1 MTDPFDI
8 EPILDDW
15 FADDGT
21 DYLPDRSIDAV
32 LGTIRNTSQRRRG
45 WPVPWRSSMMQ
56 TSLKFAI
63 GAVAVVAIAF
73 GGWFFLRPAA
83 SGGAVSPTPSP
94 SSRPTASPTAAPT
107 AFTSSVFGV
116 PIQLTMLDGW
126 TSAGT
131 QPGSV
136 DLDGPSQ
143 PASIMSIAS
152 MTVRGAKSSDP
163 LVAWPADI
171 HAWLAK
177 RAEFRPG
184 TPRSITIGGRPA
196 TVIDVAVVTPV
207 ADTGDWV
214 RCGPVGVSC
223 GINLRAANDGGGWQ
237 IHLVVVPTGAGTG
250 IVAYTDAPSDGFDA
264 AVASLDKLLA
274 TLEFR

>member
-1 MTDPFDI
+1 MTELFDI

-15 FADDGT
+15 FSEGT
-21 DYLPDRSIDAV
+21 DYLPDRSIEAV
-32 LGTIRNTSQRRRG
+32 LGTIRSTSQRRHG
-45 WPVPWRSSMMQ
+45 WAVPWRSNMMQ

-83 SGGAVSPTPSP
+83 SGVGAAPTPSPAATPTPSP
-94 SSRPTASPTAAPT
+94 SATPFS
-107 AFTSSVFGV
+107 SSVFGV
-116 PIQLTMLDGW
+116 PIQLTMPAGW

-131 QPGSV
+131 EPGSV
-136 DLDGPSQ
+136 DLNGPTQ

-152 MTVRGAKSSDP
+152 MTVRGAKSTDP
-163 LVAWPADI
+163 WVPWPADI

-177 RAEFRPG
+177 RAEFRPAA
-184 TPRSITIGGRPA
+184 PRSITIGGRPA

-214 RCGPVGVSC
+214 NCGPSPC
-223 GINLRAANDGGGWQ
+223 GINLRSANGGGGWQ

-250 IVAYTDAPSDGFDA
+250 IVAYIDAPTDGFDA